1 MQLRGY
7 GMKGLKYSITLVL
20 QERLMLLALKTV
32 KCTYSMSRWKV
43 KIQTSQAE
51 HQLKRNLEYSLLSLT
66 LSLVSLP
73 WLSIGNNMEGTT
85 LNMILVFSFLF
96 VSVSLGVKWIGEII
110 LQIVLARQGLQ
121 IQKEEMER
129 LFEALEDEDEE

>member
-7 GMKGLKYSITLVL
+7 GMRGLKYSITLVH

-32 KCTYSMSRWKV
+32 KSTCSMSRWKV
-43 KIQTSQAE
+43 KTQTSQAE

-66 LSLVSLP
+66 LLLVSLR

>member
-1 MQLRGY
+1 
-7 GMKGLKYSITLVL
+7 
-20 QERLMLLALKTV
+20 
-32 KCTYSMSRWKV
+32 
-43 KIQTSQAE
+43 
-51 HQLKRNLEYSLLSLT
+51 
-66 LSLVSLP
+66 
-73 WLSIGNNMEGTT
+73 MEGTT

-121 IQKEEMER
+121 IQKEEMDR